1 MMSSLHISVCLQGDQ
16 CHSVYIPVQLVCPSA
31 TFKLLALH
39 ALLYACIAYLM
50 PFLDDIMCSMLR
62 YIQNFILLAHNKDK
76 ITHAMNGPLI
86 YFMTQLIISIHFIRS
101 AMLRHCNHCT
111 GIVFQL
117 PAAMREVLS
126 S

>member
-1 MMSSLHISVCLQGDQ
+1 MAARESLTQQQQQQPTLLLFSS
-16 CHSVYIPVQLVCPSA
+16 SA

-76 ITHAMNGPLI
+76 ITHAMNASRGNARGP
-86 YFMTQLIISIHFIRS
+86 F
-101 AMLRHCNHCT
+101 
-111 GIVFQL
+111 
-117 PAAMREVLS
+117 
-126 S
+126 